1 MVIRQ
6 AEEALGDQRALARAS
21 TPFSMFSLP
30 QLPATFWA
38 LRMNHFT
45 YRLTHAQLP
54 SSTLVSC
61 GVMFGY
67 QCFIFIHREFSN
79 IAYYLSIY
87 IYAHTHIHTQPFS
100 PPRQLFHTG
109 MG

>member
-6 AEEALGDQRALARAS
+6 AEEALEGQSALARAS
-21 TPFSMFSLP
+21 SPFSMFSLP
-30 QLPATFWA
+30 QLPATSWA
-38 LRMNHFT
+38 LRVNHFT

-67 QCFIFIHREFSN
+67 QCFIFIHRENFL
-79 IAYYLSIY
+79 I
-87 IYAHTHIHTQPFS
+87 
-100 PPRQLFHTG
+100 
-109 MG
+109 